1 LIEFI
6 SAGFPDAIGRDRPC
20 FLLNC
25 LPVSGGQSLGRR
37 AAGRLLI
44 AFINRNEREGAQRGV
59 EKKLQASGFKLQ
71 ACSSP
76 KIND

>member
-1 LIEFI
+1 
-6 SAGFPDAIGRDRPC
+6 
-20 FLLNC
+20 LLTC
-25 LPVSGGQSLGRR
+25 LLVSGGQSLGRR

-44 AFINRNEREGAQRGV
+44 AFINRNEREGAQRDV
-59 EKKLQASGFKLQ
+59 EKKLKASSYKLQ